1 MINNSLLEDSKV
13 VGSATFAVI
22 LDYAQV
28 FNQIITLLI
37 SLCTLV
43 YVANRAYKSL
53 FAIKQGKKKKGRR
66 KC

>member
-1 MINNSLLEDSKV
+1 MNNNFLEDGKV
-13 VGSATFAVI
+13 IGSATFAVI

-28 FNQIITLLI
+28 FNQLITLLI

-43 YVANRAYKSL
+43 YVANRAYRNI
-53 FAIKQGKKKKGRR
+53 FAIKQSKKKKGRR